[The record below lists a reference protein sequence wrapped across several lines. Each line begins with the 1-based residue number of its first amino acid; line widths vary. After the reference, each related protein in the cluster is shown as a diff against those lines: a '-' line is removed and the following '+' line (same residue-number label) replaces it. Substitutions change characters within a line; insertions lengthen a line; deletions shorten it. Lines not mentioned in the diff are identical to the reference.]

1 VILDSRILRR
11 EEIGMSRGIVIRSD
25 FNELELVKRGK
36 VRDVYEV
43 DGNLLIVAS
52 DRMSAFDVVMDD
64 PIPDK
69 GRILTAISIFWFE
82 KLRPVVENHIIST
95 NPDEYPEKC
104 RKYGSE
110 LKERSMLVKKAI
122 PLPVECI
129 VRGYVSGS
137 GWLEYQAKGSI
148 CGIYL
153 PRGLKESGR
162 LPKPIFTPSTKAEG
176 GEHDENISFKSVI
189 DILGME
195 TAEEVRDLSLKIYE
209 FGRKL
214 AYEKGIIIAD
224 TKFEFG
230 FENGRLILIDE
241 VLTPDSSRFWPM
253 DSYNPGGPQK
263 SFDKQYLRDYLNG
276 LEWPKKPPP
285 PRLPPEII
293 ERTRDRYIEALKR
306 ITGRGLE

>member
-1 VILDSRILRR
+1 
-11 EEIGMSRGIVIRSD
+11 MSRGIVIRSD
-25 FNELELVKRGK
+25 FNELDLVKRGK

-82 KLRPVVENHIIST
+82 KLGPVVENHIIST
-95 NPDEYPEKC
+95 NPDEYPERC
-104 RKYGSE
+104 RKYRDE
-110 LKERSMLVKKAI
+110 LKGRSMLVKKAR

-129 VRGYVSGS
+129 VRGYISGS

-148 CGIYL
+148 CGIIL
-153 PRGLKESGR
+153 PKGIKESGR
-162 LPKPIFTPSTKAEG
+162 LPEPIFTPSTKAES
-176 GEHDENISFKSVI
+176 GEHDENISFESAI
-189 DILGME
+189 DILGID
-195 TAEEVRDLSLKIYE
+195 TAEDVRDLSLRIYE
-209 FGRKL
+209 FGRDL

-241 VLTPDSSRFWPM
+241 VMTPDSSRFWPM

-263 SFDKQYLRDYLNG
+263 SFDKQYLRDYLNS
-276 LEWPKKPPP
+276 LDWPKKPPP
-285 PRLPPEII
+285 PRLPPDII
-293 ERTRDRYIEALKR
+293 ERTRDRYIEALQR
-306 ITGRGLE
+306 ITGKGLE